1 MKSQASPTTRNV
13 STLVVVIVIGAPAG
27 GPFPGE
33 CRGGVR
39 LFLGVEEHD
48 SSTG

>member
-13 STLVVVIVIGAPAG
+13 STLVIVIGAPAG

-33 CRGGVR
+33 CRGRVR